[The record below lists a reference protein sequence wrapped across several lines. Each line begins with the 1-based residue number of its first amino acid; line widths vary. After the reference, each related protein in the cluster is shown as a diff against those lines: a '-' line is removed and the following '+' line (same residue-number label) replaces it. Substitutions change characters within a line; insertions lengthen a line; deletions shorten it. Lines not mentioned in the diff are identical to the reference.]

1 MELFDKKDILL
12 ELCTTYLLR
21 DTLLIGRP
29 KVKTF
34 WGSLDATNDIALVFF
49 VIWLFTLRYSEKVR
63 KRKRKKKRYI
73 SEKFYESMISL
84 TNKRSKL
91 LSKALD
97 NKTLF
102 FEILISSF
110 SIILI
115 VMTAL
120 KMFVFGII
128 VIWIFPH
135 SYWIRRD
142 TPCLSVLSPNAGKCG
157 PE

>member
-142 TPCLSVLSPNAGKCG
+142 TPCLSVLSPNWGKCG